1 LSAFLYSFNAVFPI
15 FLVTALGYFLR
26 RINAVPESFVA
37 AGTKL
42 TFTVAIPCMVF
53 INILDASIDETF
65 DLKLTIFALVTT
77 LVMVGLLVL
86 VVPRVIKDP
95 PAYTA
100 YIQGAFR
107 SNYLIIGFALINALD
122 PPSLAKA
129 AMLLCIVVPLAN
141 IVSVL
146 ILAHAKED
154 QSKRQIWRCIYTNP
168 VIIATTLALLL
179 SVLGIKLPTALHA
192 PLEMLSD
199 MTLPLSLLTLGAA
212 ISFRH
217 GYVKQRQVL
226 SASLIKVLLI
236 PLIFIPLAYWFGFR
250 GIDLMLCLILFASP
264 TAISSFPM
272 AYQMGADHRLAG
284 MIIAY
289 SNTFAIFTLF
299 IFIYALRLLGAI

>member
-1 LSAFLYSFNAVFPI
+1 MSAFLYSFNAVAPI

-26 RINAVPESFVA
+26 RVNAVSEAFVA

-53 INILDASIDETF
+53 INILDSRIDQTF
-65 DLKLTIFALVTT
+65 DLKLTIFAVVTT
-77 LVMVGLLVL
+77 LVMVGLLAL
-86 VVPRVIKDP
+86 IVPRFVPDP

-107 SNYLIIGFALINALD
+107 SNYLIIGFALIDALD
-122 PPSLAKA
+122 PSSLAKA

-146 ILAHAKED
+146 ILAHAKEERNR
-154 QSKRQIWRCIYTNP
+154 RQVWRCIYTNP
-168 VIIATTLALLL
+168 VIIATALAFFCSLLHLQLPEVLRQPL
-179 SVLGIKLPTALHA
+179 S
-192 PLEMLSD
+192 MLSD

-217 GYVKQRQVL
+217 GYANPRQVL
-226 SASLIKVLLI
+226 SAALIKVLFI
-236 PLIFIPLAYWFGFR
+236 PLLFMPLAYWLGFR

-284 MIIAY
+284 MIIAF

-299 IFIYALRLLGAI
+299 IFIYALRLLGMI